1 LRHGR
6 SVPLHASALTNLNR
20 TISRRLFLQSGIAF
34 AAVPEDSPILDPNTL
49 SKFVDPQPMPDVARS
64 GTDRTDPRNP
74 ARKVPYYRIA
84 MRQIESKL
92 HRDLPPTRLWTYGGT
107 SPSPTIEARS
117 GEPILIEWVN
127 DLPGEHFL
135 PIDHNLH
142 GAEADKPDVR
152 AVVHLHGG
160 RTPAESDG
168 YPEAWYTPGK
178 SATYYYPNGQE
189 PAALWYHDHAMGITR
204 LNTYAGLFGLYLV
217 RDRVE
222 DDLNLPKGRYEIPLI
237 FGDRLLRRNGQLE
250 YTVSGK
256 PGAPWVPE
264 IVANAMLVNSKLF
277 PYLNVEPRKYRFR
290 LLNASNSRFYHLSL
304 SNGEKF
310 QVVGTDQGLLP
321 APAGMESFVIAPG
334 ERADLVIDFKDHA
347 GDRLVLNNDAF
358 TMMQFRVGREKVN
371 DPSSLPAVL
380 RPVPKIAEADAV
392 RTRMLTIVEY
402 MNRGGDSHLM
412 LLNGAH
418 WDMPVTE
425 RVFLDTVEIWSI
437 VNPTDDSHPI
447 HLHMVRFQILD
458 RRPFDEDIY
467 RMTGRMKY
475 MGPAVPPE
483 PNEAGWKDT
492 ARAHSNMVT
501 RIIVRFEGY
510 TGRYVWHCHL
520 LEHEDNEMMR
530 PYEVIA
536 AGRDAG
542 G

>member
-1 LRHGR
+1 
-6 SVPLHASALTNLNR
+6 
-20 TISRRLFLQSGIAF
+20 
-34 AAVPEDSPILDPNTL
+34 
-49 SKFVDPQPMPDVARS
+49 
-64 GTDRTDPRNP
+64 
-74 ARKVPYYRIA
+74 

-92 HRDLPPTRLWTYGGT
+92 HRDLPATRLWTYGGI
-107 SPSPTIEARS
+107 SPSPMIEARS

-127 DLPGEHFL
+127 DLPGKHFL

-142 GAEADKPDVR
+142 GAEADKPAVR

-168 YPEAWYTPGK
+168 YPEAWYTPGN
-178 SATYYYPNGQE
+178 SATYYYPNGQDS
-189 PAALWYHDHAMGITR
+189 AALWYHDHAMGITR

-222 DDLNLPKGRYEIPLI
+222 DELNLPRSRYEIPLI
-237 FGDRLLRRNGQLE
+237 LGDRLLRRNGQLE

-264 IVANAMLVNSKLF
+264 IVANAMLVNGKLF
-277 PYLNVEPRKYRFR
+277 PYLDVEPRKYRIR

-304 SNGEKF
+304 SNREKF
-310 QVVGTDQGLLP
+310 QIIGTDQGLLP

-334 ERADLVIDFKDHA
+334 ERSDLVIDFKDHA
-347 GDRLVLNNDAF
+347 GDWIVLNNDAF

-392 RTRMLTIVEY
+392 RTRLLTIVEY

-425 RVFLDTVEIWSI
+425 RVILDTVEIWSI

-458 RRPFDEDIY
+458 RRPFDEDVY

-530 PYEVIA
+530 PYEVLA
-536 AGRDAG
+536 AGKDAG